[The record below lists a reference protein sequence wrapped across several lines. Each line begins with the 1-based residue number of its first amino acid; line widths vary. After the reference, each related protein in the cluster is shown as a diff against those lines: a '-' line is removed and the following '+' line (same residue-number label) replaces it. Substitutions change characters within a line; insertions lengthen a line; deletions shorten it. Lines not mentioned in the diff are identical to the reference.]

1 MGRLRRGTVGNH
13 RANASSR
20 VEFPCHPLG
29 QNMPADPLNNDI
41 VEFRDLMV
49 NLKAFGN
56 RKKRNN
62 FAPILS

>member
-1 MGRLRRGTVGNH
+1 
-13 RANASSR
+13 
-20 VEFPCHPLG
+20 
-29 QNMPADPLNNDI
+29 MPADPLNNDI

-49 NLKAFGN
+49 NLMAFGN